1 MIVALGLAAL
11 ASMEARSQSYT
22 LIDLTP
28 TAGNGVATGIDAGVA
43 AGYTADAIFG
53 TLTRATLWTD
63 AGTVDLHPT
72 SFDNAVTGAPGR
84 SAVLDM
90 VGNLQVGWAAGVS
103 TANRPVPVLWRGSSG
118 SASLLPIPFTNFGG
132 QAQATDGIQV
142 VGHAI
147 GLDRDGVA
155 QGPNHAM
162 IWDAATGAATDL
174 GDGGNGAAAYGVG
187 VGQQVGMI
195 VKSQSNA
202 ALWLGSLNSLI
213 NLHPKGAVLSFAN
226 ATDGARQAGYAG
238 FDIRVRQEAAKGNK
252 TQRFNYAYVWSGSAV
267 SGLNIHS
274 YPENNFPGVS
284 LSQSYAL
291 GIKGSLVVGYAGDQ
305 TKFGTPAYSHAM
317 VWNLASNQCLDLN
330 EFLPAGFVGAQA
342 TSVDADG
349 NISGFMAKAD
359 GTRHAVVWVSNP
371 AQ

>member
-11 ASMEARSQSYT
+11 ASTEARSQSYT

-132 QAQATDGIQV
+132 QAQGTDGVQV
-142 VGHAI
+142 VGYAT
-147 GLDRDGVA
+147 GLDRDGTT
-155 QGPNHAM
+155 QGPGHAM
-162 IWDAATGAATDL
+162 LWDGATGAATDL
-174 GDGGNGAAAYGVG
+174 GDGGGGATAYGVG
-187 VGQQVGMI
+187 GGQQVGSVI
-195 VKSQSNA
+195 KSQANA
-202 ALWLGSLNSLI
+202 ALWRGTRNSLVI
-213 NLHPKGAVLSFAN
+213 LHPKNAVVSVAN
-226 ATDGARQAGYAG
+226 GTDGIRQVGYAG
-238 FDIRVRQEAAKGNK
+238 YDIRVRQEAANGNK
-252 TQRFNYAYVWSGSAV
+252 TQRFNYAFVWSGTAA

-274 YPENNFPGVS
+274 YPENNLPGVN
-284 LSQSYAL
+284 LTQSYAL

-317 VWNLASNQCLDLN
+317 VWNLNNNQCLDLN
-330 EFLPAGFVGAQA
+330 AFLPVGFVGAQA